1 MSMYCH
7 CEGRFNGGA
16 GASLTIVVTSRKAW
30 FFLGATERSMWN
42 TRAQSKMQVMMATG
56 WVRVGVRL
64 ACTSSA
70 APICAGGFD
79 ANDASWWMY
88 GR

>member
-30 FFLGATERSMWN
+30 FSLDATERGIWS
-42 TRAQSKMQVMMATG
+42 TRAKQKAGHDGYGVSKSRRQTG
-56 WVRVGVRL
+56 
-64 ACTSSA
+64 
-70 APICAGGFD
+70 
-79 ANDASWWMY
+79 MY
-88 GR
+88 FVCGADLCGWDRRQ

>member
-56 WVRVGVRL
+56 G
-64 ACTSSA
+64 
-70 APICAGGFD
+70 
-79 ANDASWWMY
+79 
-88 GR
+88 